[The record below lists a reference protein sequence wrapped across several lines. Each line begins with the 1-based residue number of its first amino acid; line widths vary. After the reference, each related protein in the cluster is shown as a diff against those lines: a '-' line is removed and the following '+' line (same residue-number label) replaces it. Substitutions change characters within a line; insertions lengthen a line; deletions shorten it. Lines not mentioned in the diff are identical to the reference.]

1 LFTLIFRTALNNELA
16 LCTMTEQ
23 LVELNVTGMH
33 CNNCALSIHK
43 LLEKKGLNNILVDFA
58 SEEVKFSNDNNT
70 QLPDIIK
77 GIEQLGFKVID
88 DATLH
93 TAKFYEKVENK
104 FIFCAIFTA
113 PLLLHMVLPWHF
125 LHMPMVQ
132 LSLCL
137 PVFIVGCLH
146 FGKSAW
152 HSVKGGVP
160 NMDVLIF
167 VGSTSA
173 FIYSLVGTIQNL
185 GEQYQFY
192 ETCAT
197 IITLV
202 LLGNVFEKRSVNQTT
217 SAVKDL
223 VRFQQVN
230 ANRVIDGSVEVIS
243 ARDVRPGDTLLVN
256 QGDKIPVDGE
266 VLSGSA
272 SVDEAML
279 TGESVPVDKEKYD
292 KVIGGTIVQNGNLR
306 MIATK
311 VGSNTILSQIIELM
325 KKAQAAK
332 PPVQKLGDKVAA
344 IFVPAVILI
353 ALITF
358 VLTYFLGDAG
368 LQKSLMNAIAVLVIS
383 CPCAMGLATPTAVM
397 VGLGRAAKNGILIKG
412 GDTIEAVA
420 NTKYVVFDKT
430 GTLTTGKFS
439 IHDIK
444 VEDGVDIE
452 HIRGIIV
459 AIEERSNHPIAKSL
473 VDGLKALSQT
483 KLILRSA
490 TEEKGLGMRAEDVE
504 GNNYFL
510 GTGKSVDANDF
521 NLSLYKNQVLLAQ
534 IAIDDTIKPEAATL
548 ITQLKKMGIVPVLL
562 SGDRKNRCQKVA
574 KIVGIDEVHSEKLPD
589 EKLSVIDI
597 YKQKGK
603 TVMIGDGINDA
614 PALTKAD
621 VGVSMNDASQIAIQS
636 ARVILLNTDLHSV
649 IKFLQ
654 ISKHTLLTIKQNLFW
669 AFAYNI
675 IAIPVAALGFLNPMV
690 GAFTMAFSDVVVI
703 GNSLRLKRKRI
714 D

>member
-1 LFTLIFRTALNNELA
+1 
-16 LCTMTEQ
+16 MTEQ

-43 LLEKKGLNNILVDFA
+43 LLEKKGLSNILVDFA
-58 SEEVKFSNDNNT
+58 GEEVKFSNGTDT

-77 GIEQLGFKVID
+77 GIEQLGFKVVD
-88 DATLH
+88 NPALH
-93 TAKFYEKVENK
+93 APKFYEKVENK
-104 FIFCAIFTA
+104 FFFCAIFTA
-113 PLLLHMVLPWHF
+113 PLLLHMILPLHVLHIPI
-125 LHMPMVQ
+125 VQ
-132 LSLCL
+132 LLLCL

-146 FGKSAW
+146 FGKSAF

-167 VGSTSA
+167 IGSTSA
-173 FIYSLVGTIQNL
+173 FVYSLVGTIQHL
-185 GEQYQFY
+185 GPQYQFY

-223 VRFQQVN
+223 IKFQHVN
-230 ANRVIDGSVEVIS
+230 ANRIIDGTIEVVN
-243 ARDVRPGDTLLVN
+243 ARDVRSGDILIVN
-256 QGDKIPVDGE
+256 QGDKIPVDGDILE
-266 VLSGSA
+266 GTA
-272 SVDEAML
+272 AVDEAML
-279 TGESVPVDKEKYD
+279 TGESLPVDKAKYD
-292 KVIGGTIVQNGNLR
+292 KVIGGTIVQNGNFR

-332 PPVQKLGDKVAA
+332 PPVQKLGDKVAS

-353 ALITF
+353 AALTF
-358 VLTYFLGDAG
+358 VLTYFLSDTG

-439 IHDIK
+439 INDIK
-444 VEDGVDIE
+444 VEGDINLE
-452 HIRGIIV
+452 EIRGIII

-473 VDGLKALSQT
+473 VEGLKNLPQIKTILST
-483 KLILRSA
+483 A

-510 GTGKSVDANDF
+510 GTGKTANADDF
-521 NLSLYKNQVLLAQ
+521 NLSLYKNQVLVAQ
-534 IAIDDTIKPEAATL
+534 IAIDDTIKPEAASL
-548 ITQLKKMGIVPVLL
+548 VNQLKQMGIIPVLL
-562 SGDRKNRCQKVA
+562 SGDRKNRCLKLA
-574 KIVGIDEVHSEKLPD
+574 KTIGIDEVHGEKLPD

-614 PALTKAD
+614 PALTQAD

-636 ARVILLNTDLHSV
+636 ARVILLNTDLGSV
-649 IKFLQ
+649 VKFLQ

-669 AFAYNI
+669 AFAYNVV
-675 IAIPVAALGFLNPMV
+675 AIPVAALGFLNPMV

-703 GNSLRLKRKRI
+703 GNSIRLKRKRLN
-714 D
+714 

>member
-1 LFTLIFRTALNNELA
+1 
-16 LCTMTEQ
+16 MTEQ

-58 SEEVKFSNDNNT
+58 GEEVKFSNDTNT
-70 QLPDIIK
+70 QLPEIIK
-77 GIEQLGFKVID
+77 SIEQLGFKVVD
-88 DATLH
+88 DPALH
-93 TAKFYEKVENK
+93 SPRFYEKVENK
-104 FIFCAIFTA
+104 FLFCALFTA
-113 PLLLHMVLPWHF
+113 PLLLHMVTPWHI
-125 LHMPMVQ
+125 LHNPLVQ
-132 LSLCL
+132 LLLCL

-146 FGKSAW
+146 FGKSAF

-167 VGSTSA
+167 IGSTSA
-173 FIYSLVGTIQNL
+173 FVYSLVGTIQQL
-185 GEQYQFY
+185 GPQYLFY

-223 VRFQQVN
+223 IKFQQVT
-230 ANRVIDGSVEVIS
+230 ANRIIDGAVEVIN
-243 ARDVRPGDTLLVN
+243 ARDVRSGDTLLVN
-256 QGDKIPVDGE
+256 HGDKVPVDGDILE
-266 VLSGSA
+266 GNA
-272 SVDEAML
+272 AVDESML
-279 TGESVPVDKEKYD
+279 TGESLPVDKAKYD
-292 KVIGGTIVQNGNLR
+292 KVIGGTIVQSGNFR

-311 VGSNTILSQIIELM
+311 VGSNTVLAQIIELM
-325 KKAQAAK
+325 KKAQSAK
-332 PPVQKLGDKVAA
+332 PPVQKLGDKVAS
-344 IFVPAVILI
+344 IFVPIVILI

-358 VLTYFLGDAG
+358 VATYFLSDAG
-368 LQKSLMNAIAVLVIS
+368 LQRSLMNAIAVLVIS

-420 NTKYVVFDKT
+420 NTRYVVFDKT

-439 IHDIK
+439 INDIK
-444 VEDGVDIE
+444 VEGGIDIE
-452 HIRGIIV
+452 LVRGIIT

-473 VDGLKALSQT
+473 VEGLQYQPKA
-483 KLILRSA
+483 KVILRTA
-490 TEEKGLGMRAEDVE
+490 TEERGLGMRAEDVE

-510 GTGKSVDANDF
+510 GTGKTLNADDF
-521 NLSLYKNQVLLAQ
+521 NLSLYKNQELIAQ
-534 IAIDDTIKPEAATL
+534 IAIDDTIKPEAASL
-548 ITQLKKMGIVPVLL
+548 IAQLKTMDIVPVLL
-562 SGDRKNRCQKVA
+562 SGDRQNRCSKVA
-574 KIVGIDEVHSEKLPD
+574 KAIGIDEVHGEKLPD
-589 EKLSVIDI
+589 EKLTVIDI

-614 PALTKAD
+614 PALTQAD

-636 ARVILLNTDLHSV
+636 AKVILLNTDLESV
-649 IKFLQ
+649 VKFLQ

-675 IAIPVAALGFLNPMV
+675 IAIPIAALGFLNPMM

-703 GNSLRLKRKRI
+703 GNSIRLKSKRLN
-714 D
+714 

>member
-1 LFTLIFRTALNNELA
+1 
-16 LCTMTEQ
+16 MTEQ

-58 SEEVKFSNDNNT
+58 GEEVKFSNYTNT

-77 GIEQLGFKVID
+77 SIEQLGFKVVD
-88 DATLH
+88 NPALH
-93 TAKFYEKVENK
+93 APKFYEKVENK
-104 FIFCAIFTA
+104 FLFCVIFTA
-113 PLLLHMVLPWHF
+113 PLLFHMVFPWHV
-125 LHMPMVQ
+125 LHMPLVQ
-132 LSLCL
+132 LLLCL

-146 FGKSAW
+146 FGKSAF

-167 VGSTSA
+167 IGSSSA
-173 FIYSLVGTIQNL
+173 FVYSLMGTIQNL
-185 GEQYQFY
+185 GPQYQFY

-202 LLGNVFEKRSVNQTT
+202 LLGNVFERRSVNQTT

-223 VRFQQVN
+223 IKFQQVN
-230 ANRVIDGSVEVIS
+230 ANRIINGTIQVVN
-243 ARDVRPGDTLLVN
+243 ARDVRTGDILIVN
-256 QGDKIPVDGE
+256 QGDKIPVDGDILE
-266 VLSGSA
+266 GGA
-272 SVDEAML
+272 AVDEAML
-279 TGESVPVDKEKYD
+279 TGESLPVDKTKYD
-292 KVIGGTIVQNGNLR
+292 KVIGGTIVQNGNFR

-311 VGSNTILSQIIELM
+311 VGANTILSQIIDLM

-332 PPVQKLGDKVAA
+332 PPVQKLGDKVAS

-353 ALITF
+353 ATLTF
-358 VLTYFLGDAG
+358 VLTYFLSDTG

-397 VGLGRAAKNGILIKG
+397 VGLGRAAKNGILIRG

-439 IHDIK
+439 INDIK
-444 VEDGVDIE
+444 LEGDTDIE
-452 HIRGIIV
+452 QIRGIIV

-473 VDGLKALSQT
+473 VEGLKNLPQT
-483 KLILRSA
+483 KTILRTA

-510 GTGKSVDANDF
+510 GTGKTANADDF
-521 NLSLYKNQVLLAQ
+521 NLSLYKNQILVAQ
-534 IAIDDTIKPEAATL
+534 IAIDDTIKPEAASL
-548 ITQLKKMGIVPVLL
+548 VNQLKQMGIIPVLL
-562 SGDRKNRCQKVA
+562 SGDRKNRCLKLA
-574 KIVGIDEVHSEKLPD
+574 KTIGIDEVHGEKLPD

-603 TVMIGDGINDA
+603 TIMIGDGINDA
-614 PALTKAD
+614 PALTQAD

-636 ARVILLNTDLHSV
+636 ARVILLNTDLGSV
-649 IKFLQ
+649 VKFLQ

-669 AFAYNI
+669 AFAYNVV
-675 IAIPVAALGFLNPMV
+675 AIPVAALGFLNPML

-703 GNSLRLKRKRI
+703 GNSIRLKSKRI
-714 D
+714 AP

>member
-1 LFTLIFRTALNNELA
+1 
-16 LCTMTEQ
+16 MTEQ
-23 LVELNVTGMH
+23 LIELNVTGMH

-43 LLEKKGLNNILVDFA
+43 LLEKKGLQNILVDFA
-58 SEEVKFSNDNNT
+58 GEEVKFSNNT
-70 QLPDIIK
+70 AADLPGIIK
-77 GIEQLGFKVID
+77 DIEGLGFKVVD
-88 DATLH
+88 DPATEV
-93 TAKFYEKVENK
+93 TPFYEKVENK
-104 FIFCAIFTA
+104 FIFCAILTV

-125 LHMPMVQ
+125 LHEPIVQ
-132 LSLCL
+132 LLLCL
-137 PVFIVGCLH
+137 PVFLVGCFH
-146 FGKSAW
+146 FGKSAFN
-152 HSVKGGVP
+152 SIRGGVP

-167 VGSTSA
+167 VGSSAA
-173 FIYSLVGTIQNL
+173 FIYSLVGTIENL
-185 GEQYQFY
+185 GEHYQFY

-202 LLGNVFEKRSVNQTT
+202 LLGNVLEKRSVTQTT

-223 VRFQQVN
+223 VKIQQVN
-230 ANRVIDGSVEVIS
+230 ANLVVNGGIEVIS
-243 ARDVRPGDTLLVN
+243 AKEVRPGDTLLVN
-256 QGDKIPVDGE
+256 TGDKIPVDGE

-279 TGESVPVDKEKYD
+279 TGESTPVEKEKYD
-292 KVIGGTIVQNGNLR
+292 KVIGGTIIQHGNIR
-306 MIATK
+306 MMATK
-311 VGSNTILSQIIELM
+311 VGANTVLAQIIELM

-358 VLTYFLGDAG
+358 TLTFYLGHAG
-368 LQKSLMNAIAVLVIS
+368 MQVSLMNAIAVLVIS

-420 NTKYVVFDKT
+420 HTKYVVFDKT
-430 GTLTTGKFS
+430 GTLTTGKFH
-439 IHDIK
+439 INNIK
-444 VEDGVDIE
+444 AEKGHSLE
-452 HIRGIIV
+452 LIRGIV
-459 AIEERSNHPIAKSL
+459 LAIEERSNHPIAKSL
-473 VDGLKALSQT
+473 VNGLKKLPQT
-483 KLILRSA
+483 KLILKSA
-490 TEEKGLGMRAEDVE
+490 QEEKGLGMRAEDVD
-504 GNNYFL
+504 GNHYFL
-510 GTGKSVDANDF
+510 GSGKSADESGF
-521 NLSLYKNQVLLAQ
+521 NLSLYKNQKLMAQ
-534 IAIDDTIKPEAATL
+534 IAIEDEIKPDAATL
-548 ITQLKKMGIVPVLL
+548 IAQLKKMNIIPVLL
-562 SGDRKNRCQKVA
+562 SGDKQNRCLKVA
-574 KIVGIDEVHSEKLPD
+574 ELIGIDEVHSEKLPD
-589 EKLSVIDI
+589 EKLAVIDI

-603 TVMIGDGINDA
+603 TIMIGDGINDA

-621 VGVSMNDASQIAIQS
+621 VGVSMNDASQVAIQS

-649 IKFLQ
+649 VKFLQ

-675 IAIPVAALGFLNPMV
+675 IAIPIAALGFLNPMV

-703 GNSLRLKRKRI
+703 GNSLRLKRKRL

>member
-1 LFTLIFRTALNNELA
+1 MA
-16 LCTMTEQ
+16 EQ

-33 CNNCALSIHK
+33 CNNCAMSIHK
-43 LLEKKGLNNILVDFA
+43 LLEKKGLQNILVDFA
-58 SEEVKFSNDNNT
+58 SEEVKFSNKSDAD
-70 QLPDIIK
+70 LPEIIK
-77 GIEQLGFKVID
+77 GIEGLGFKVVD
-88 DATLH
+88 DPALQVTP
-93 TAKFYEKVENK
+93 FYEKVENK
-104 FIFCAIFTA
+104 FIFCAILTV

-125 LHMPMVQ
+125 LHLPVVQ
-132 LSLCL
+132 LLLCL
-137 PVFIVGCLH
+137 PVFLVGCFH
-146 FGKSAW
+146 FGKSAIN
-152 HSVKGGVP
+152 SIRGGIP

-167 VGSTSA
+167 VGSSAA
-173 FIYSLVGTIQNL
+173 FIYSLVGTIENL

-192 ETCAT
+192 ETCAV

-202 LLGNVFEKRSVNQTT
+202 LLGNVLEKRSVTQTT

-223 VRFQQVN
+223 VKIQQVN
-230 ANRVIDGSVEVIS
+230 ANRVVDGAIEVIS

-279 TGESVPVDKEKYD
+279 TGESLPVEKEKYD
-292 KVIGGTIVQNGNLR
+292 KVIGGTIIQHGNIR

-311 VGSNTILSQIIELM
+311 VGSNTILAQIIDLM

-332 PPVQKLGDKVAA
+332 PPVQKLGDRVAA
-344 IFVPAVILI
+344 VFVPAVILI

-358 VLTYFLGDAG
+358 AVTYFAIHTA
-368 LQKSLMNAIAVLVIS
+368 LQVALMNAIAVLVIS

-420 NTKYVVFDKT
+420 HTKYVVFDKT

-439 IHDIK
+439 INDIK
-444 VEDGVDIE
+444 AEGGASPE
-452 HIRGIIV
+452 LIRGIIV

-473 VDGLKALSQT
+473 VNELKALPQT
-483 KLILRSA
+483 KLILKA
-490 TEEKGLGMRAEDVE
+490 AKEEKGLGMRAEDVE
-504 GNNYFL
+504 GNHYFL
-510 GTGKSVDANDF
+510 GSGKSNDESGY
-521 NLSLYKNQVLLAQ
+521 NLSLYKNQNLLAR
-534 IAIDDTIKPEAATL
+534 IAVDDQIKPEAATL
-548 ITQLKKMGIVPVLL
+548 IAQLKKMNIIPVLL
-562 SGDRKNRCQKVA
+562 SGDKKNRCLKVA
-574 KIVGIDEVHSEKLPD
+574 QLIGIDDVHSEKLPD

-603 TVMIGDGINDA
+603 TIMIGDGINDA

-621 VGVSMNDASQIAIQS
+621 VGVSMNDASQVAIQS

-675 IAIPVAALGFLNPMV
+675 IAIPIASFGFLNPMV
-690 GAFTMAFSDVVVI
+690 GAFAMAFSDVVVI
-703 GNSLRLKRKRI
+703 GNSLRLKVKKV

>member
-1 LFTLIFRTALNNELA
+1 MA
-16 LCTMTEQ
+16 EQ
-23 LVELNVTGMH
+23 LIELNVTGMH
-33 CNNCALSIHK
+33 CNNCALSVHK
-43 LLEKKGLNNILVDFA
+43 LLEKKGLQNILVDFA
-58 SEEVKFSNDNNT
+58 SEEVKFSKDNGTN
-70 QLPDIIK
+70 LPDIIK
-77 GIEQLGFKVID
+77 SIEQLGYKVVED
-88 DATLH
+88 PTTHAP
-93 TAKFYEKVENK
+93 KFYEKVENK
-104 FIFCAIFTA
+104 FIFCAIFTV
-113 PLLLHMVLPWHF
+113 PLLLHMISPWHV

-132 LSLCL
+132 LLLCL

-167 VGSTSA
+167 IGSTSA

-202 LLGNVFEKRSVNQTT
+202 LLGNVFEKRSVSQTT

-223 VRFQQVN
+223 VKIQQVN
-230 ANRVIDGSVEVIS
+230 ANRIIDGTVEVIS
-243 ARDVRPGDTLLVN
+243 ARDVRPGDTLIVN
-256 QGDKIPVDGE
+256 HGDKVPVDGDILE
-266 VLSGSA
+266 GNA
-272 SVDEAML
+272 SVDESML
-279 TGESVPVDKEKYD
+279 TGESMPVNKAKYD
-292 KVIGGTIVQNGNLR
+292 KIIGGTIVVQGNFR

-311 VGSNTILSQIIELM
+311 TGSNTVLSQIIELM

-344 IFVPAVILI
+344 IFVPAVIII

-358 VLTYFLGDAG
+358 VLTYFLTDKG
-368 LQKSLMNAIAVLVIS
+368 LQQSLMNAIAVLVIS

-397 VGLGRAAKNGILIKG
+397 VGLGRAAKGGILIKG

-420 NTKYVVFDKT
+420 DTKYVVFDKT

-439 IHDIK
+439 IEDIK
-444 VEDGVDIE
+444 IE
-452 HIRGIIV
+452 GDTTIEQVRGIIV

-473 VDGLKALSQT
+473 VNGLKGLPQNKVIL
-483 KLILRSA
+483 KLVS
-490 TEEKGLGMRAEDVE
+490 EEKGLGMRAEDVE
-504 GNNYFL
+504 GNHYFL
-510 GTGKSVDANDF
+510 GTGKSKNDGDF
-521 NLSLYKNQVLLAQ
+521 NVSLYKNQALLAQ

-548 ITQLKKMGIVPVLL
+548 IAQLKNMGVVPVLL
-562 SGDRKNRCQKVA
+562 SGDRQNRCMKVA
-574 KIVGIDEVHSEKLPD
+574 KAIGIDEVHGEKLPD
-589 EKLSVIDI
+589 EKLTVIDI

-649 IKFLQ
+649 VKFLQ
-654 ISKHTLLTIKQNLFW
+654 ISKHTLLTIRQNLFW
-669 AFAYNI
+669 AFAYNVV
-675 IAIPVAALGFLNPMV
+675 AIPIAALGFLNPMI

-703 GNSLRLKRKRI
+703 GNSIRLKSKKI

>member
-1 LFTLIFRTALNNELA
+1 MA
-16 LCTMTEQ
+16 EQ
-23 LVELNVTGMH
+23 LIELNVTGMH
-33 CNNCALSIHK
+33 CNNCALSVHK
-43 LLEKKGLNNILVDFA
+43 LLEKRGLHNILVDFA
-58 SEEVKFSNDNNT
+58 SEEVKFSNENEAD
-70 QLPDIIK
+70 LPGIIK
-77 GIEQLGFKVID
+77 DIEGLGYKVVD
-88 DATLH
+88 DPALQITP
-93 TAKFYEKVENK
+93 FYEKVENK
-104 FIFCAIFTA
+104 FLFCAVLTA
-113 PLLLHMVLPWHF
+113 PLLLHMILPWHF
-125 LHMPMVQ
+125 LHLPLVQ
-132 LSLCL
+132 MLLCL

-146 FGKSAW
+146 FGKSAIN
-152 HSVKGGVP
+152 SIRGGVP

-167 VGSTSA
+167 VGSSAA
-173 FIYSLVGTIQNL
+173 FIYSLIGTIENL

-202 LLGNVFEKRSVNQTT
+202 LLGNVFEKRSVTQTT

-223 VRFQQVN
+223 VKIQQVN
-230 ANRVIDGSVEVIS
+230 ANRVVNGSVEVIS

-266 VLSGSA
+266 VLSGNA

-279 TGESVPVDKEKYD
+279 TGESIPVEKEKYD
-292 KVIGGTIVQNGNLR
+292 KVIGGTIVQNGNIR

-311 VGSNTILSQIIELM
+311 VGSNTVLAQIIELM

-344 IFVPAVILI
+344 VFVPAVILI
-353 ALITF
+353 SLITF
-358 VLTYFLGDAG
+358 IITFFAVHTS
-368 LQKSLMNAIAVLVIS
+368 LQVALMNAIAVLVIS

-412 GDTIEAVA
+412 GDTIEAVS
-420 NTKYVVFDKT
+420 NTKFVVFDKT
-430 GTLTTGKFS
+430 GTITTGKFR

-444 VEDGVDIE
+444 AEGEASIE
-452 HIRGIIV
+452 QIRGVIV

-473 VDGLKALSQT
+473 VNELLPLPQT
-483 KLILRSA
+483 KLILKSA
-490 TEEKGLGMRAEDVE
+490 KEEKGLGMRAEDVD
-504 GNNYFL
+504 GNHYFL
-510 GTGKSVDANDF
+510 GSGKAKDDSDF
-521 NLSLYKNQVLLAQ
+521 NLSLYKNQKLIAQ
-534 IAIDDTIKPEAATL
+534 IAIDDEIRPEAITL
-548 ITQLKKMGIVPVLL
+548 IKQLKKMNIVPVLL
-562 SGDRKNRCQKVA
+562 SGDKMNRCLKVA
-574 KIVGIDEVHSEKLPD
+574 RQIGIDDVHGEKLPD
-589 EKLSVIDI
+589 EKLQVIDI

-603 TVMIGDGINDA
+603 TIMIGDGINDA

-621 VGVSMNDASQIAIQS
+621 VGVSMNDASQVAMQS
-636 ARVILLNTDLHSV
+636 ARVILLNTDLQSV

-654 ISKHTLLTIKQNLFW
+654 ISKHTLITIKQNLFW

-675 IAIPVAALGFLNPMV
+675 IAIPVAALGFLNPMM

-703 GNSLRLKRKRI
+703 GNSLRLKRKRL

>member
-1 LFTLIFRTALNNELA
+1 
-16 LCTMTEQ
+16 MTEQ
-23 LVELNVTGMH
+23 FIELNVTGMH

-43 LLEKKGLNNILVDFA
+43 LLEKKGMNDILVDFA
-58 SEEVKFSNDNNT
+58 SEEVKFSTANDAV
-70 QLPDIIK
+70 LPAVIRDI
-77 GIEQLGFKVID
+77 ESLGFKVVD
-88 DATLH
+88 DPALH

-104 FIFCAIFTA
+104 FIFCALFTA

-125 LHMPMVQ
+125 LHLPIVQ
-132 LSLCL
+132 LLLCL

-152 HSVKGGVP
+152 GSVKGGVP

-167 VGSTSA
+167 IGSTSA
-173 FIYSLVGTIQNL
+173 FIYSLVGTIENL
-185 GEQYQFY
+185 GEQYLFY

-202 LLGNVFEKRSVNQTT
+202 LLGNVFEKRSVTQTT

-223 VRFQQVN
+223 MKFQQVT

-243 ARDVRPGDTLLVN
+243 ASEVRPGDTLLVN
-256 QGDKIPVDGE
+256 QGDKVPVDGE
-266 VLSGSA
+266 VLSGTA

-279 TGESVPVDKEKYD
+279 TGESLPVEKEKYD
-292 KVIGGTIVQNGNLR
+292 KVIGGTIVQHGNIR

-353 ALITF
+353 AAITF
-358 VLTYFLGDAG
+358 VLTYFISHSG
-368 LQKSLMNAIAVLVIS
+368 LQVALMHAIAVLVIS

-412 GDTIEAVA
+412 GDTIEAVTHA
-420 NTKYVVFDKT
+420 KYVVFDKT
-430 GTLTTGKFS
+430 GTLTTGKFG
-439 IHDIK
+439 IKDIK
-444 VEDGVDIE
+444 IEADIPVEVV
-452 HIRGIIV
+452 RGIIT
-459 AIEERSNHPIAKSL
+459 AIEERSNHPIARSM
-473 VDGLKALSQT
+473 VHELKTYPQT
-483 KLILRSA
+483 KLILRTA
-490 TEEKGLGMRAEDVE
+490 QEERGLGMRAEDIN
-504 GNNYFL
+504 GNHYFL
-510 GTGKSVDANDF
+510 GTGKSKTEDDF
-521 NLSLYKNQVLLAQ
+521 NISLYKNQQLLAQ
-534 IAIDDTIKPEAATL
+534 IAIDDTIKPEAVNL
-548 ITQLKKMGIVPVLL
+548 VKQLKKLGITTVLL
-562 SGDRKNRCQKVA
+562 SGDKNNRCLKVA
-574 KIVGIDEVHSEKLPD
+574 RAIGIDDVHSEKLPD
-589 EKLSVIDI
+589 EKLAVIDI
-597 YKQKGK
+597 YNQKGK
-603 TVMIGDGINDA
+603 TIMIGDGINDA

-621 VGVSMNDASQIAIQS
+621 IGVSMNDASQIAIQS
-636 ARVILLNTDLHSV
+636 AQVILLNTDLHSV
-649 IKFLQ
+649 VTFLQ

-675 IAIPVAALGFLNPMV
+675 IAIPIAAFGFLNPMF

-703 GNSLRLKRKRI
+703 GNSLRLKHKRL
-714 D
+714 

>member
-1 LFTLIFRTALNNELA
+1 MA
-16 LCTMTEQ
+16 EQ
-23 LVELNVTGMH
+23 LIELNVTGMH
-33 CNNCALSIHK
+33 CNNCALSVHK
-43 LLEKKGLNNILVDFA
+43 LLEKKGMHNILVDFA
-58 SEEVKFSNDNNT
+58 SEEVKFSNTSNI
-70 QLPDIIK
+70 QIPELIK
-77 GIEQLGFKVID
+77 SIEQLGYKVVND
-88 DATLH
+88 PALH
-93 TAKFYEKVENK
+93 ITPFYEKVENK
-104 FIFCAIFTA
+104 FIFCAIFTV

-132 LSLCL
+132 LLLCL
-137 PVFIVGCLH
+137 PVFIVGCLY

-152 HSVKGGVP
+152 HSVKSGIP

-167 VGSTSA
+167 IGSTSA
-173 FIYSLVGTIQNL
+173 FIYSLVGTIENL

-223 VRFQQVN
+223 VKIQQVN
-230 ANRVIDGSVEVIS
+230 ANRVIDGTVEVIS

-292 KVIGGTIVQNGNLR
+292 KVIGGTIVQNGNFR

-325 KKAQAAK
+325 KKAQAAQ
-332 PPVQKLGDKVAA
+332 PPIQKLGDKVAA
-344 IFVPAVILI
+344 VFVPAVIFI
-353 ALITF
+353 ALLTF
-358 VLTYFLGDAG
+358 VLTYYLGDSG
-368 LQKSLMNAIAVLVIS
+368 LQRSLMNAIAVLVIS

-397 VGLGRAAKNGILIKG
+397 VGLGRAAKSGILIKG

-444 VEDGVDIE
+444 VEDGVDLANV
-452 HIRGIIV
+452 RGIIT

-473 VDGLKALSQT
+473 VNELKLLPQT
-483 KLILRSA
+483 RLILRSA

-510 GTGKSVDANDF
+510 GTGKSANANDF

-548 ITQLKKMGIVPVLL
+548 IVELKKMGIIPVLL
-562 SGDRKNRCQKVA
+562 SGDRKNRCLKVA
-574 KIVGIDEVHSEKLPD
+574 QIVGIDEVHAEKLPD
-589 EKLSVIDI
+589 EKLTVIDI

-603 TVMIGDGINDA
+603 TIMIGDGINDA

-621 VGVSMNDASQIAIQS
+621 VGVSMNDASQVAIQS
-636 ARVILLNTDLHSV
+636 ARVVLLNTDLHSI

-669 AFAYNI
+669 AFAYNV
-675 IAIPVAALGFLNPMV
+675 IAIPIAALGFLNPMI

-703 GNSLRLKRKRI
+703 GNSLRLKRKRL